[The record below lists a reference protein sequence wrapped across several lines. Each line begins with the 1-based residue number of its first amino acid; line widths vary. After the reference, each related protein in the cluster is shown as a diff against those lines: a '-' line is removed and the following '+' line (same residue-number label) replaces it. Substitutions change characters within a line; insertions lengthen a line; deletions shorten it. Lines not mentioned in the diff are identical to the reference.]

1 MTVREKS
8 RLDKFKLLL
17 ASPSTD
23 LGKLMFLLHN
33 ILLSSSQ
40 LPADWSA
47 ENLPSHLVSV
57 PGPSILSL
65 ASYTHMFMDA
75 DLQERLSDVSSVVE
89 GSQFRS

>member
-23 LGKLMFLLHN
+23 LGKIMFLLHN

-47 ENLPSHLVSV
+47 ENLTWFLFQVLQFSV
-57 PGPSILSL
+57 WPV
-65 ASYTHMFMDA
+65 THTCSWMLISKR
-75 DLQERLSDVSSVVE
+75 DLQMLAVL
-89 GSQFRS
+89 